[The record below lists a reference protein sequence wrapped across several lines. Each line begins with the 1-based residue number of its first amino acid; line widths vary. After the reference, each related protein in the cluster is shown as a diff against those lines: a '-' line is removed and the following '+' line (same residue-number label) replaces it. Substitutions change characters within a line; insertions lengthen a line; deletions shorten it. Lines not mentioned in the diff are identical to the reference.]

1 MYPFGERWG
10 GGAVLRGDTL
20 TLALA
25 LSQTGRGNG
34 SGGVSQ
40 NRHARESRLP
50 RRYAPRNDGDD
61 ELHSLD

>member
-40 NRHARESRLP
+40 KSSCARIEI
-50 RRYAPRNDGDD
+50 AA
-61 ELHSLD
+61 SLRSSQ